1 MKASFDLVVPAGRP
15 DRAANAGEAVSG
27 CVERS
32 RTAETASATSA
43 MSATD
48 AA

>member
-1 MKASFDLVVPAGRP
+1 MKAIFDLVVPAGRP

-27 CVERS
+27 CVERW
-32 RTAETASATSA
+32 RTAETATPTSATSA
-43 MSATD
+43 TE